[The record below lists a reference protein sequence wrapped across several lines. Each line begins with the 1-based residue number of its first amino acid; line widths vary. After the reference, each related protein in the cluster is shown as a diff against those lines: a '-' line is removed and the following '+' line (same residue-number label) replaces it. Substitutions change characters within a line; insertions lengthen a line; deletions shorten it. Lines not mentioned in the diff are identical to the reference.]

1 MKKNDRKRKSLK
13 LHRETIARLGE
24 KELTEAQGGN
34 DGGYKCTGC
43 PSGCGIFPDTEINT
57 QINE

>member
-1 MKKNDRKRKSLK
+1 MKKNDRKKSLK

-24 KELTEAQGGN
+24 KGLTAAQGGN

-43 PSGCGIFPDTEINT
+43 PSGCGIYPEPVFTT
-57 QINE
+57 QVNE